1 MNDRDVALLIG
12 HRFNGPPDSGN
23 GGYAAGLIAGAIG
36 ERVKVRLQKPLPLD
50 RGLVVTRVESDKWG
64 VQWHILDQGDHIATA
79 SPADVPLEA
88 PPPVAY
94 LDALAATTHYAG
106 FHGHLY
112 PTCFVCGPD
121 RARGDGLR
129 IFPSAVTGRDV
140 VAAPWMPDASLCDG
154 SGKVLPEFVWA
165 ALDCPGYFAAAP
177 VGRPALLG
185 EYAVHV
191 ARLVHLD
198 EPCVVIGW
206 RLSTEG
212 RKHRAGTALFDEDG
226 ELCAVGHAT
235 WISLLGS
242 AAS

>member
-1 MNDRDVALLIG
+1 
-12 HRFNGPPDSGN
+12 
-23 GGYAAGLIAGAIG
+23 
-36 ERVKVRLQKPLPLD
+36 
-50 RGLVVTRVESDKWG
+50 
-64 VQWHILDQGDHIATA
+64 
-79 SPADVPLEA
+79 
-88 PPPVAY
+88 
-94 LDALAATTHYAG
+94 
-106 FHGHLY
+106 
-112 PTCFVCGPD
+112 
-121 RARGDGLR
+121 
-129 IFPSAVTGRDV
+129 
-140 VAAPWMPDASLCDG
+140 MPDASLCDA

-206 RLSTEG
+206 KLSTEG

-235 WISLLGS
+235 WISLV
-242 AAS
+242 ASDAS